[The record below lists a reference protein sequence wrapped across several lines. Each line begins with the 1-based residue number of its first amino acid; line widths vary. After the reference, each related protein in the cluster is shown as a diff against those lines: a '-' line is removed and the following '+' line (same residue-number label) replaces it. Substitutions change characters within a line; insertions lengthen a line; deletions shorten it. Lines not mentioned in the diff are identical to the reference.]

1 MGAGSPGPTRA
12 RPPGRPPR
20 GLPVPSP
27 MNPETDPDLDRVI
40 ARALRRAKD
49 LPSPPAVVVRVI
61 ELTRDPNCRIEDLAA
76 AIGQDP
82 ALATRLMRLANS
94 SLYGVRF
101 KVTDIEQ
108 AAVLMGM
115 RTLKQLC
122 IGLSLTSNLTDEGV
136 DEENGFPVQIYWQH
150 SLVAAVAA
158 REIAR
163 RVGSP
168 QANEAFLCGLLARM
182 GQLLLARC
190 LPDKFEPVLDQC
202 RLREQES
209 ELPSAEIE
217 RALLGFHHGSF
228 GAAILRSWG
237 LPEPIPTAV
246 EWSADLTESEVRD
259 DTDARDLALFTHI
272 GETAAGVLVE
282 SNKGASLAHL
292 RELGTDRL
300 GLEAQAIDAFIL
312 DLEGHVKEA
321 ARLMGREAPEG
332 PSFADRLETA
342 RDEILASRG
351 IPHVEPVE
359 ETARPRP
366 LEAVR
371 SSELANL
378 DEFANRLAT
387 HVRLRLEGFDH
398 LCLGVLLIDVG
409 GAPAE
414 DVGRAAQHLRA
425 NVRNSDMC
433 ARLDGSVL
441 GVVAPSTTPQ
451 ALRLLGTRL
460 SHVLLPDQDEGASL
474 VVGGVCIRHF
484 ADPSD
489 HAMLFRE
496 AHDALASARTDG
508 RGVEV
513 RYHRSS
519 TKAA

>member
-1 MGAGSPGPTRA
+1 
-12 RPPGRPPR
+12 
-20 GLPVPSP
+20 
-27 MNPETDPDLDRVI
+27 MNPENDPELERVLT
-40 ARALRRAKD
+40 RALRRAKD

-61 ELTRDPNCRIEDLAA
+61 ELTRDPDCRIEDLAV

-82 ALATRLMRLANS
+82 ALASRLMRLANS

-122 IGLSLTSNLTDEGV
+122 IGLSITGNLANDAA
-136 DEENGFPVQIYWQH
+136 DAAHDFPVSIYWQH

-168 QANEAFLCGLLARM
+168 QANEAFLCGLLARI
-182 GQLLLARC
+182 GQPLLARC
-190 LPDKFEPVLDQC
+190 LPTKFQPVLDQC
-202 RLREQES
+202 RLRDRES

-228 GAAILRSWG
+228 GAAVLRSWG

-246 EWSADLTESEVRD
+246 EWAADLTESEVRD
-259 DTDARDLALFTHI
+259 DAEVRDLALFAHI
-272 GETAAGVLVE
+272 GEAAAGVLVE
-282 SNKGASLAHL
+282 SNKGMSLAHL
-292 RELGTDRL
+292 RELGTERL
-300 GLEAQAIDAFIL
+300 GLEAQAIDAFLL
-312 DLEGHVKEA
+312 DLEGHVREA
-321 ARLMGREAPEG
+321 ARLMGRAAPTG

-342 RDEILASRG
+342 RDEILAERG
-351 IPHVEPVE
+351 IAHTESNDQSP
-359 ETARPRP
+359 RPRP
-366 LEAVR
+366 LHTAAP
-371 SSELANL
+371 SELADL
-378 DEFANRLAT
+378 DEFADRLAT

-409 GAPAE
+409 PVAPDA
-414 DVGRAAQHLRA
+414 VSRAAQLLRS

-433 ARLDGSVL
+433 ARLDGSLL

-460 SHVLLPDQDEGASL
+460 SHVLVRDHEEEALLA
-474 VVGGVCIRHF
+474 VGGVCIRHF
-484 ADPSD
+484 TDPSD